1 MVINPVM
8 NRFDTGDKSTPKSS
22 ATPRMGIVQPAKTI
36 LNASL
41 KPISRCSS
49 TTLSI
54 SVQISFCSSI
64 NLYAFLTI
72 YASARAGWRST
83 GTKTFFSRCEEVP
96 DCTTNSLKVGGKYS
110 RSRISTSIAEPSSL
124 TGLWTRTTFLEGEV
138 GIDGRRT
145 ACGVFWT
152 HESGDVSPFSDKRRC
167 GGGDWSVELDVER
180 RIG

>member
-8 NRFDTGDKSTPKSS
+8 NLFDTGDKSVPKSS
-22 ATPRMGIVQPAKTI
+22 AMPRTGIVQPANTI
-36 LNASL
+36 FNASL

-49 TTLSI
+49 TTFPI
-54 SVQISFCSSI
+54 SVQISFFCSSI

-83 GTKTFFSRCEEVP
+83 GTKIFFLRCEEVQ

-145 ACGVFWT
+145 VSGVFWT
-152 HESGDVSPFSDKRRC
+152 E
-167 GGGDWSVELDVER
+167 
-180 RIG
+180 